1 MIPHGKGKIA
11 AIILAR
17 MKEKDSSKSDSYG
30 SDSSERSDKEVDPG
44 MESAMED
51 FASALSNKDYAGMA
65 QALCEFIHCHE
76 NSEEASEDNE
86 A

>member
-1 MIPHGKGKIA
+1 MLPKGKGKIA

-17 MKEKDSSKSDSYG
+17 MKEKDSSKSEDEGYSSK
-30 SDSSERSDKEVDPG
+30 SDEKEVDPG
-44 MESAMED
+44 MESAMES
-51 FASALSNKDYAGMA
+51 FAAALSNKDYAGMA

>member
-1 MIPHGKGKIA
+1 MIPGKGKIA

-17 MKEKDSSKSDSYG
+17 MKEKDSSKADKYG
-30 SDSSERSDKEVDPG
+30 SSDEKSDKEMDPG

-51 FASALSNKDYAGMA
+51 FAMALSNKDYTGMA
-65 QALCEFIHCHE
+65 QALCEFIHCHD
-76 NSEEASEDNE
+76 NSEEASEENE